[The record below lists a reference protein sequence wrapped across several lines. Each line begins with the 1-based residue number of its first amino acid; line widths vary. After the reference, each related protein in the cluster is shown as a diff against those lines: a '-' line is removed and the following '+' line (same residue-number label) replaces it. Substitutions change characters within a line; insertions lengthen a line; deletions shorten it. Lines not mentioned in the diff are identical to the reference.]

1 MTTFFYNENKKV
13 SLTPARRQ
21 AICSDINNMFKR
33 FYSDLD
39 ASRRETEDI
48 LKGLYPDTNTD
59 KIDKIPDLYEQYKT
73 YISALQ
79 RACYPDYRA
88 IVDIEGLDMESNSY
102 ASAYKSSLVYDWYNI
117 DLLKTINKASIDW
130 TIKGE
135 SALFVCWKEEYYQV
149 TNVSTN
155 NYLDDFGNIVTETVK
170 TKEDIPTFKAVDVK
184 RIDPHSLFF
193 DKSQVDDW
201 DNCRKI
207 YRDFVPVETILANS
221 SYNLT
226 PEEKKDLR
234 ELVKESSE
242 CETDSRFDS
251 ENNAEKKVFGN
262 TVEVLEFEGT
272 YTLPDSPETLRRM
285 EATVIAGKYLAKFQE
300 SDKPKSPFIWACY
313 MERPDTGRGQSP
325 LKIPQ
330 IINSVE
336 NMCLDLAM
344 QCWINT
350 ANPVFLAPKGAF
362 PKALNIV
369 PGRPVEYDMTLMEQI
384 PKAIDFS
391 AGMKGVELT
400 NFLKEKMQNAT
411 GITQYMQGSQDGSV
425 RTASEAS
432 YIHSGA
438 NMRMS
443 REAFLFSHNV
453 LYPLVRLYALYK
465 RVFDT
470 NDTEIRLDDG
480 TYAIIDEKIR
490 SGRYKFIIGGSQS
503 AMEKE
508 AETKK
513 IFELFSLPVF
523 QTLAQIMDPLSASQL
538 LKWTMNR
545 LNLQGTNQIEQLL
558 DMNDQLRKFAQ
569 SQGIQNNNIPEFQ
582 EDARNYIQDNIPQI
596 GRQMLEQMMSMRQQ
610 QQQ

>member
-1 MTTFFYNENKKV
+1 MVKAADKE
-13 SLTPARRQ
+13 
-21 AICSDINNMFKR
+21 AIGSKDEVTC
-33 FYSDLD
+33 
-39 ASRRETEDI
+39 
-48 LKGLYPDTNTD
+48 DT
-59 KIDKIPDLYEQYKT
+59 
-73 YISALQ
+73 
-79 RACYPDYRA
+79 
-88 IVDIEGLDMESNSY
+88 
-102 ASAYKSSLVYDWYNI
+102 
-117 DLLKTINKASIDW
+117 
-130 TIKGE
+130 
-135 SALFVCWKEEYYQV
+135 
-149 TNVSTN
+149 
-155 NYLDDFGNIVTETVK
+155 
-170 TKEDIPTFKAVDVK
+170 
-184 RIDPHSLFF
+184 
-193 DKSQVDDW
+193 
-201 DNCRKI
+201 KI
-207 YRDFVPVETILANS
+207 Y
-221 SYNLT
+221 
-226 PEEKKDLR
+226 
-234 ELVKESSE
+234 
-242 CETDSRFDS
+242 
-251 ENNAEKKVFGN
+251 GN

-272 YTLPDSPETLRRM
+272 YTLPDSSETLRRM
-285 EATVIAGKYLAKFQE
+285 EATVIAGKMLAKFQE

-344 QCWINT
+344 ACWVNT

-362 PKALNIV
+362 PKAINIT
-369 PGRPVEYDMTLMEQI
+369 PGKPVEYDSMMLEQA
-384 PKAIDFS
+384 PRPIDFS

-465 RVFDT
+465 KVFDT
-470 NDTEIRLDDG
+470 NDVELRQEDG
-480 TYAIIDEKIR
+480 TYVLIDERIR
-490 SGRYKFIIGGSQS
+490 NGRYKFIIGGSQS

-523 QTLAQIMDPLSASQL
+523 QTLAQVIDPLSASQL
-538 LKWTMNR
+538 LKWVMNR
-545 LNLQGTNQIEQLL
+545 LNLQGTVQVEQML
-558 DMNDQLRKFAQ
+558 DMNDKLRQFAQ
-569 SQGIQNNNIPEFQ
+569 SQGISDNNIPQFQ

-596 GRQMLEQMMSMRQQ
+596 GNQMLQQMMSMQQ

>member
-1 MTTFFYNENKKV
+1 M
-13 SLTPARRQ
+13 
-21 AICSDINNMFKR
+21 
-33 FYSDLD
+33 
-39 ASRRETEDI
+39 
-48 LKGLYPDTNTD
+48 
-59 KIDKIPDLYEQYKT
+59 
-73 YISALQ
+73 

-88 IVDIEGLDMESNSY
+88 LVDIEGLDLESNSL

-117 DLLKTINKASIDW
+117 DLLKTINKTSIDW

-135 SALFVCWKEEYYQV
+135 SALFVCWREDFYQV
-149 TNVSTN
+149 TNTVTN
-155 NYLDDFGNIVTETVK
+155 KYLNELGEVVTEIVK
-170 TKEDIPTFKAVDVK
+170 TKEDVPTFQAVDVK
-184 RIDPHSLFF
+184 AINPHSLFF
-193 DKSQVDDW
+193 DRSQKDDW

-207 YRDFVPVETILANS
+207 YRDFVPLETILANK

-226 PEEKKDLR
+226 PEERKELRDMVKTADKEAIGNKD
-234 ELVKESSE
+234 EVTCDTKIY
-242 CETDSRFDS
+242 
-251 ENNAEKKVFGN
+251 GN

-272 YTLPDSPETLRRM
+272 YTLPDSSETLRRM
-285 EATVIAGKYLAKFQE
+285 EATVIAGKMLAKFQE

-344 QCWINT
+344 ACWVNT

-362 PKALNIV
+362 PKAINIT
-369 PGRPVEYDMTLMEQI
+369 PGKPVEYDSMMLEQA
-384 PKAIDFS
+384 PRAIDFS

-465 RVFDT
+465 KVFDT
-470 NDTEIRLDDG
+470 NDVELRQDDG
-480 TYAIIDEKIR
+480 TYVLIDERIR
-490 SGRYKFIIGGSQS
+490 NGRYKFIIGGSQS

-523 QTLAQIMDPLSASQL
+523 QTLAQVIDPLSASQL
-538 LKWTMNR
+538 LKWVMNR
-545 LNLQGTNQIEQLL
+545 LNLQGTVQVEQML
-558 DMNDQLRKFAQ
+558 DMNDKLRQFAQ
-569 SQGIQNNNIPEFQ
+569 SQGISDNNIPQFQ

-596 GRQMLEQMMSMRQQ
+596 GNQMLQQMMSMQQ
-610 QQQ
+610 QQQQ